1 MMILDL
7 PKKSRLGQTPAVM
20 SQGGDPALF
29 RSIMNGPVPF
39 PLPPAL
45 PETASPITTNLVN
58 AVLRDLKT
66 YSTNEGVTNALTKKL
81 LTISDAEL
89 AAIASGQTLATA
101 ISSVTDP
108 GYNELYGSQLAAWI
122 YGNFRYIMKRYFKVP
137 TTGSGAVT
145 APTVM
150 STYTQVKDNYST
162 PESILAVLDQPFAGL
177 TPVTIPSDRLAVA
190 SAAEGAIIL
199 RIVALTLRLWELRIR
214 AATNRLRSVP
224 TAQLTAEQAKTQF
237 KLIDQSAYDQ
247 AVVARTKAEADLAVA
262 SARFSE
268 IESRI
273 QSGELINKSTLDA
286 IKNQLTTA
294 LSQLQT
300 TQEDI
305 AKNYVAVGQYDQAAQ
320 ALAAASADL
329 SVLKNRIAAGEY
341 VPQAQ
346 VAQLESQVAD
356 FTAQIGK
363 FQDRLQLIAD
373 GKDDV
378 YVAVSECSKRG
389 FAPHVEV
396 MQARQ
401 EAVDA
406 AIALQNFKNS
416 IGTVYIAAAQCVSPA
431 ALSVA
436 NQKLASAERERDMA
450 VSNYSELQQRLASEY
465 VKTADLAAKGYLP
478 TAEAERKLQALV
490 AELSTIESRLSVTIQ
505 DRDQNYI
512 KVADLNARGY
522 VPHAQLVQAQAE
534 RDHAVAKM
542 NELQNTVAQMRQEA
556 QVCFT
561 ASERNQLTAR
571 AESAEADYK
580 RQLEAINSEYIR
592 LTDLA
597 AKGYVT
603 VQSRDAVAAQLA
615 SLEQQYAT
623 LAQQMATDYMK
634 KSECT
639 TCIPPPSNTQVAA
652 PAMNV
657 SPGGPVVPVIDAGAA
672 EIPSYVAAANP
683 GAQFDPALAVQPVPA
698 ADAQPAAAKPQIAPA
713 VAAAGVGIPALLI
726 FGGPVGAIA
735 AAGAYLFANR
745 KKK

>member
-58 AVLRDLKT
+58 AILKDLRS
-66 YSTNEGVTNALTKKL
+66 YSTNEGAKDRYGKL

-89 AAIASGQTLATA
+89 SAIASGQTLATA

-108 GYNELYGSQLAAWI
+108 GYNELYGSQLAAWL
-122 YGNFRYIMKRYFKVP
+122 YGNFRYIMKRYWKVP
-137 TTGSGAVT
+137 SSGSGAVT
-145 APTVM
+145 AATVM
-150 STYTQVKDNYST
+150 STYTQTKDLYPT

-177 TPVTIPSDRLAVA
+177 SPVASPTDRLAVG

-199 RIVALTLRLWELRIR
+199 KIITLTLRLWELRIR
-214 AATNRLRSVP
+214 AATNRLRAMPV
-224 TAQLTAEQAKTQF
+224 ADLTAADAKSRF
-237 KLIDQSAYDQ
+237 RLVDQSAYDQ
-247 AVVARTKAEADLAVA
+247 MSAGRTAAEAQLAIV
-262 SARFSE
+262 SQRFDE
-268 IESRI
+268 IEARI
-273 QSGELINKSTLDA
+273 RSGELIDKQTLDA
-286 IKNQLTTA
+286 VRLQLTA
-294 LSQLQT
+294 AVSQLQA
-300 TQEDI
+300 TQDDI

-320 ALAAASADL
+320 ALATASADL
-329 SVLKNRIAAGEY
+329 SMLKNRIAAGEY

-346 VAQLESQVAD
+346 LAQLESQVAD

-373 GKDDV
+373 GKDDI

-401 EAVDA
+401 EAADA

-416 IGTVYIAAAQCVSPA
+416 IGTVYIEAAQCVSPA

-478 TAEAERKLQALV
+478 TAEAESRLQDVVNQLA
-490 AELSTIESRLSVTIQ
+490 SIESRLNVTVQ

-534 RDHAVAKM
+534 RDQAVTKM

-672 EIPSYVAAANP
+672 QIPSYVAAANP

-698 ADAQPAAAKPQIAPA
+698 ADAQPTAAKPQIAPA